1 MGAISHDGQLEE
13 LVARLRSRLVAGGD
27 AALHGG
33 DVPALRAAAGE
44 LVNDE
49 APLLAP
55 STRERLVT
63 MIVEASAGLGPL
75 EPLLA
80 DPEVDEVMVNGLACV
95 WVERGG
101 RLSETGVRFADLRE
115 LEHVIERVLAP
126 AGRRVDEA
134 APVCDARLPDGS
146 RVNVVIPPL
155 ALDGPALTIRRFRH
169 RQLDAEALVANGTL
183 SRRALELL
191 ARAVGERRSLLVCGG
206 TGSGKTTTLNV
217 LSSFIPAGERI
228 VTIEDAAELR
238 LHQDH
243 VVRLESRPAGIDGRG
258 EVTIRMLVRN
268 ALRMRP
274 DRIVVGE
281 VRGGEALD
289 MLAAMTTGHDGSLT
303 TVHAG
308 SPAGA
313 LRRIET
319 MALMADVEVPHRAV
333 RAQIAEA
340 FDLVVHQARVPGGA
354 RRVAALAAVEPDDDG
369 YRLRPVMATGRD
381 GAESWHDVES
391 PPTGEGAGC

>member
-1 MGAISHDGQLEE
+1 MGHDELESNTVQ
-13 LVARLRSRLVAGGD
+13 LVARLRERIAAQGDGAAFGAARASLADTARRLV
-27 AALHGG
+27 
-33 DVPALRAAAGE
+33 
-44 LVNDE
+44 E
-49 APLLAP
+49 AEASLLDP
-55 STRERLVT
+55 RTRERVVEL
-63 MIVEASAGLGPL
+63 IVQASAGLGPL
-75 EPLLA
+75 ERLMA
-80 DPEVDEVMVNGLACV
+80 DPAVEEVMVNGLDGV
-95 WVERGG
+95 GVERAGV
-101 RLSETGVRFADLRE
+101 LSESDVRFQSVE
-115 LEHVIERVLAP
+115 EIENVIERVLAP
-126 AGRRVDEA
+126 VGRRVDEA
-134 APVCDARLPDGS
+134 TPVCDARLPDGS

-155 ALDGPALTIRRFRH
+155 ALDGPVLTIRRFRH

-183 SRRALELL
+183 SRRVLEHL
-191 ARAVGERRSLLVCGG
+191 ASCVRERRSLLVCGG

-238 LHQDH
+238 LRQGH
-243 VVRLESRPAGIDGRG
+243 VVRLESRPPGLDGRG

-281 VRGGEALD
+281 VRGGEAID

-303 TVHAG
+303 TVHAS

-319 MALMADVEVPHRAV
+319 MALMADVDVPHRAV

-340 FDLVVHQARVPGGA
+340 FDLIVHQARVVGGA
-354 RRVAALAAVEPDDDG
+354 RQIVSLAAVEPGDDG
-369 YRLRPVMATGRD
+369 YRLREVMTR
-381 GAESWHDVES
+381 
-391 PPTGEGAGC
+391 GAGGERWMAEPRATRGVR

>member
-1 MGAISHDGQLEE
+1 MDPESREQRTARLVERLRAQLAGVIGEASHDGAGDTLSAAAE
-13 LVARLRSRLVAGGD
+13 RLV
-27 AALHGG
+27 
-33 DVPALRAAAGE
+33 RE
-44 LVNDE
+44 E
-49 APLLAP
+49 APLLDAA
-55 STRERLVT
+55 TRRHVVEL
-63 MIVEASAGLGPL
+63 IVQASAGLGPL

-80 DPEVDEVMVNGLACV
+80 DPEVDEVMVNGPDSV
-95 WVERGG
+95 WVERAG
-101 RLSETGVRFADLRE
+101 RLAATEVVFAGRDE
-115 LEHVIERVLAP
+115 LDHVIERVLAP

-134 APVCDARLPDGS
+134 SPVCDARLPDGS

-155 ALDGPALTIRRFRH
+155 ALDGPVLTIRRFRH
-169 RQLDAEALVANGTL
+169 RQLDAQALVANGTL
-183 SRRALELL
+183 SRRALDVL
-191 ARAVGERRSLLVCGG
+191 AGHVRGRSSLIVCGG

-228 VTIEDAAELR
+228 VTIEDAAELLLR
-238 LHQDH
+238 QEH
-243 VVRLESRPAGIDGRG
+243 VVRLESRPPGLDGRG

-303 TVHAG
+303 TVHAS

-319 MALMADVEVPHRAV
+319 MALMADVDVPHQAV

-340 FDLVVHQARVPGGA
+340 FDLIVHQERAAGGA
-354 RRVAALAAVEPDDDG
+354 RRVSAITAVEPSETG
-369 YRLRPVMATGRD
+369 YRIRSLMSLGGD
-381 GAESWHDVES
+381 GEEVWREPDL
-391 PPTGEGAGC
+391 GAAG